1 MNKKAI
7 IIGASSGIGKEVA
20 HLLLADGW
28 QLGVAARRE
37 EQLLELK
44 ALAPERI
51 NVMKIDVTD
60 SDAGEQLLSL
70 IRQVGGMDL
79 YFHASGIGKQNRT
92 LDAGIELRTMETN
105 AVGFTRMIG
114 TAFRY
119 FAEQGGGHIAA
130 ITSIAGTKG
139 LGPAPSYSAT
149 KALQATYLQALEQQ
163 AHQRGLPIRFTDIR
177 PGFVDTALLN
187 GDFKYPMLMRP
198 EAVARDIVRSI
209 YRHRHIRVIDWRY
222 RIMTF
227 FWRLIPNGI
236 WRRFPLGYDK

>member
-209 YRHRHIRVIDWRY
+209 YRHRHVRIIDWRY

-236 WRRFPLGYDK
+236 WRRFPLG